1 MRYLRIIRWGIA
13 TVSFALTSVFFLDLA
28 NLVPPVFISTVLSL
42 QAGPAIIHAL
52 GGSVL
57 AGLGLAFVLTATVL
71 AGRVYCSHLCPLGT
85 LQDIFIW
92 TAKRKFTHRKFPYS
106 KPHYLIHYGISF
118 VMISAAIGGSFFL
131 LNLFEPF
138 SSFGRIL
145 SNIIRPVIILCNNFA
160 ALFLSKHQMF
170 LLYEIPLKGLGVSVV
185 AATVIFLVGLFWLSF
200 YYGRYFCNTF
210 CPVGGVLSLVS
221 RFSLFRITIDNE
233 HCIDCGLCERV
244 CRARCIDSEKR
255 QINFAACVGCFD
267 CLSSCPTV
275 GMKYAFKKNR
285 GLLQK
290 PVDDGRRG
298 VLAAASSGMLWLVAM
313 KQPAPSAGPTFEETR
328 RTPVVA
334 PGARSIDR
342 FTSHCTACHLCVS
355 TCPTHVLQ
363 PSFFEFGLAGVMQPR
378 MDYSVSYCNF
388 DCTLCGRV
396 CPTGAIQPVLPE
408 EKKLLQIGKT
418 HFVKEDCIVETK
430 KTDCGACSEHCPT
443 KAVKMVP
450 YGKLAIPEVDNQ
462 YCIGCGACEHAC
474 PATPRKAIFVQSNP
488 VHGVAKKREQV
499 KLSEPVSTPQDF
511 PF

>member
-1 MRYLRIIRWGIA
+1 VRYLRRIRWGIA
-13 TVSFALTSVFFLDLA
+13 ALSLTLTSIFYLDLA
-28 NLVPPVFISTVLSL
+28 NLLPPSFISTFLSL
-42 QAGPAIIHAL
+42 QAGPAFVRAL
-52 GGSVL
+52 GGSGLAIAGLAVVL
-57 AGLGLAFVLTATVL
+57 AATVL
-71 AGRVYCSHLCPLGT
+71 AGRIYCSHLCPLGT

-92 TAKRKFTHRKFPYS
+92 SAKRNFKHRKYPYA
-106 KPHYLIHYGISF
+106 KPHYALHYGITF
-118 VMISAAIGGSFFL
+118 ILITAALCGSFFL

-145 SNIIRPVIILCNNFA
+145 SNLVRPLVILLNNAA
-160 ALFLSKHQMF
+160 ALVLTKRQIFF
-170 LLYEIPLKGLGVSVV
+170 LYEIPLKGLSVSVV
-185 AATVIFLVGLFWLSF
+185 AATLVFLAGLYWLS
-200 YYGRYFCNTF
+200 YYHGRYFCNTF
-210 CPVGGVLSLVS
+210 CPVGGVLSVVS
-221 RFSLFRITIDNE
+221 RFSLFRITVDAE

-255 QINFAACVGCFD
+255 QIDAAACVGCFD

-275 GMKYAFKKNR
+275 GMKYSFGKNKKP
-285 GLLQK
+285 LQT
-290 PVDDGRRG
+290 PADDGRRG
-298 VLAAASSGMLWLVAM
+298 VLAAASSGILWMIAV
-313 KQPAPSAGPTFEETR
+313 KQPAASSEPTYEETR

-334 PGARSIDR
+334 PGGRSIDR
-342 FTSHCTACHLCVS
+342 FTNHCTACHLCVS

-363 PSFFEFGLAGVMQPR
+363 PSLFEFGLAGVMQPR

-396 CPTGAIQPVLPE
+396 CPTGAIQPILQE

-443 KAVKMVP
+443 KAVRMVP

-474 PATPRKAIFVQSNP
+474 PATPRKAIFVQSNA
-488 VHGVAKKREQV
+488 VHGTAKKREEL
-499 KLSEPVSTPQDF
+499 KLAPPVSSPQDF